1 MNSASHPFS
10 FHRHNPP
17 SENVPLAY
25 LNFFTI
31 PSSSLY
37 QVFPNRQIRPKCP
50 RVTLST
56 CLHFPCPSAC
66 LSYLAVSPI
75 CLEVKE
81 EEVSGKVSVRLAAS
95 ALVGWVL
102 GGLNGDGHYVGGW
115 WEVWVAASWHLPLWH
130 DVVDGCDGRERAR
143 GSKLRVDAYKS
154 SQQWDILW

>member
-10 FHRHNPP
+10 FHRHQ
-17 SENVPLAY
+17 SPLRKRPAC
-25 LNFFTI
+25 LFKLHHPLLFTV
-31 PSSSLY
+31 S
-37 QVFPNRQIRPKCP
+37 NRQIRPKCP

>member
-1 MNSASHPFS
+1 MQITRFLSINT
-10 FHRHNPP
+10 NPP

-25 LNFFTI
+25 LNFTI

-37 QVFPNRQIRPKCP
+37 QTDKSDPSVL
-50 RVTLST
+50 VWLST